1 MGKKI
6 FLIHFLLLRDL
17 VNQKMSRICIL
28 HIGATKTGTTTIQH
42 SLDFNRKILKVAG
55 YQMLPN
61 NLRKGNSDYLLA
73 LSHNKNKLNQE
84 TQDIYSKFFTKKNKS
99 NIILTSEL
107 FSVIGAND
115 RDFFKKI
122 FNFLFSFDFKVYV
135 ILFVRNQKEWILSDY
150 IQDVKGGGIYNL
162 EKYVQIS
169 LEKEPEKYDL
179 YKLISY
185 LKNSGVNLTIKP
197 YLRDIRKKWKAEK
210 CFYNSIPYFDLPLQ
224 KLVKKI
230 KDQNT
235 LRPSRRAIDEIINFN
250 KVYRSNF
257 NKDIDLSNSLKKS
270 FIEVVNA
277 LAEIHAS
284 QETLELS
291 KHLENQIEKVYSNG
305 NKKLCNEFKAL
316 KKVLIF
322 D

>member
-1 MGKKI
+1 
-6 FLIHFLLLRDL
+6 
-17 VNQKMSRICIL
+17 MSRICIL

-42 SLDFNRKILKVAG
+42 SLDSNRKILRSAG

-61 NLRKGNSDYLLA
+61 KLRKGNSDYLLA
-73 LSHNKNKLNQE
+73 LSHSKNKLNQE
-84 TQDIYSKFFTKKNKS
+84 TQDVYSKFFTKKNKS

-115 RDFFKKI
+115 RDFFKRI
-122 FNFLFSFDFKVYV
+122 FNFLSSFDFKIYV
-135 ILFVRNQKEWILSDY
+135 ILFVRNQKDWILSDY
-150 IQDVKGGGIYNL
+150 IQDVKGGGIYSL
-162 EKYVQIS
+162 EKYIQIS
-169 LEKEPEKYDL
+169 LENEPEKYDL
-179 YKLISY
+179 YKLISN
-185 LKNSGVNLTIKP
+185 LKNSGVNLTINP
-197 YLRDIRKKWKAEK
+197 YLRDIRKKWKAEM
-210 CFYNSIPYFDLPLQ
+210 CFYNSLPYFRLPLQ

-235 LRPSRRAIDEIINFN
+235 LRPSRRAIDEIITFN

-257 NKDIDLSNSLKKS
+257 NKDINFSKSLKQS

-284 QETLELS
+284 QEPLKLS
-291 KHLENQIEKVYSNG
+291 NHLENQIEKFYSNG
-305 NKKLCNEFKAL
+305 NNELCNEFKAL